1 MFLPLLVLRAHCER
15 SLVVMAQFRVPT
27 AVNFS
32 MISLHGQCVTYAKFG
47 GGGLAPRH
55 RYDVCVRHTLI
66 CVDNV
71 V

>member
-1 MFLPLLVLRAHCER
+1 
-15 SLVVMAQFRVPT
+15 MAQFRVPT

-32 MISLHGQCVTYAKFG
+32 MSSLHGQCVTYAKFG